1 VAFEELAVRL
11 GLALHQVG
19 EAGHDGIDLVV
30 KGLVVAPLGILEQRG
45 EPIEGGSLG
54 GAWDLDGALGHVRGI
69 PARAPVRCK
78 GPPRE
83 VALRT
88 KRGSERAW
96 D

>member
-1 VAFEELAVRL
+1 MAFEELAVRF
-11 GLALHQVG
+11 GLALNQVG
-19 EAGHDGIDLVV
+19 KAGRDDIDLVV

-69 PARAPVRCK
+69 PASAPVNAKDHPERW
-78 GPPRE
+78 PF
-83 VALRT
+83 AQ